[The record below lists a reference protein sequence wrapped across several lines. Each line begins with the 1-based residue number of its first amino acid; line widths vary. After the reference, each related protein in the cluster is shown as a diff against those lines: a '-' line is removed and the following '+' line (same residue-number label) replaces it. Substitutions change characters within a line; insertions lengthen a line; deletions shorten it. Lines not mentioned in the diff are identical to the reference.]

1 MKVQHAKPYGRQW
14 KSVLR
19 GKCIAVNIHVLK
31 KKDLILVTTHSTLRG
46 KKGET
51 GGGKKGKTKLKATER
66 GNNKDW
72 RRENWIEKKNDR
84 INEAKSQ
91 FFAKINETGIPLIK
105 LTRKKSE
112 MTQIIKIKNRNGDI
126 FIDLIDEMDK
136 FLERH
141 KLLKLV
147 QEKLENLRDLSQVKV
162 IEDLLTKKAQDQMV

>member
-1 MKVQHAKPYGRQW
+1 
-14 KSVLR
+14 
-19 GKCIAVNIHVLK
+19 
-31 KKDLILVTTHSTLRG
+31 
-46 KKGET
+46 
-51 GGGKKGKTKLKATER
+51 
-66 GNNKDW
+66 
-72 RRENWIEKKNDR
+72 
-84 INEAKSQ
+84 
-91 FFAKINETGIPLIK
+91 
-105 LTRKKSE
+105 